1 MPLPQVPGKQ
11 IQDNSIDN
19 SKINS
24 TAGIVIGKLLG
35 VAPIIH
41 THPLADITDDGVL
54 AAKDTVTTTDIDNN
68 AVTYEKIQDVSATDK
83 LLGRSTAG
91 AGVVEEITL
100 TAVGRALIDDADVN
114 AQRTTLGV
122 EIGVNVE
129 AFDAATV
136 KDDEYTIF
144 TQQQVF
150 GAQELTDGAQIA
162 WDGNSQQTAILS
174 TDGGMLLN
182 ITSMLSMAVYRL
194 RINLFQASN
203 VVTFDSG
210 YNFVGSVVPGVTNFT
225 HLTCIARGPKIDTIA
240 TEDFAT

>member
-1 MPLPQVPGKQ
+1 
-11 IQDNSIDN
+11 
-19 SKINS
+19 
-24 TAGIVIGKLLG
+24 
-35 VAPIIH
+35 
-41 THPLADITDDGVL
+41 
-54 AAKDTVTTTDIDNN
+54 
-68 AVTYEKIQDVSATDK
+68 DVSATDK

-122 EIGVNVE
+122 VIGTDVE

-136 KDDEYTIF
+136 KDDEFTVYTA
-144 TQQQVF
+144 QQVF

-174 TDGGMLLN
+174 TNGGMLLN
-182 ITSMLSMAVYRL
+182 ITSMESMAVYRL

-210 YNFVGSVVPGVTNFT
+210 YTFVGSVVPDITNFT
-225 HLTCIARGPKIDTIA
+225 YLTCIARGAKIDTVV
-240 TEDFAT
+240 TEDFPS